1 MSPIAIV
8 SIILLLVFA
17 GFLAASESA
26 LTSISRV
33 VIDELEGKRGGALLR
48 KYSAQPARYLNV
60 ILLVRKLC
68 EFTAT
73 VLLAVILLRNY
84 PSAQAMALT
93 VAIMVVLSYVV
104 VGVGPRT
111 LGKQQPHKYARYGI
125 IVAYGMA
132 FLLGPVTKI
141 LISVG
146 NALTPGKG
154 FRSGPFTSEAEL
166 RDLVDQAHER
176 GLVESDEH
184 EMIHSVFEL
193 GDTLVRELMVPRT
206 DMVWVEKDKSLRQ
219 GLSLALR
226 SGYSRIPVIGDS
238 IDNIVG
244 IVYVKDLAKRALD
257 HHESEQS
264 ETIEQHMRPANFVP
278 EIKMADDL
286 LKEMQKNQIHLAIVV
301 DEYGGTAGIITIEDI
316 IEEIVGEIEDEF
328 DDAEIQYTKQAENA
342 FLFEGRT
349 SLNDLLKIIGE
360 EYEPMIEEARGVPLS
375 ASCVVHRGE
384 MLEILQ
390 SARDFLPVDFLT
402 AESILNERDQ
412 IIDEGRSSAE
422 AMIATTREDV
432 SRMIEQTSIV
442 QAARDEAQRILV
454 DARAVAEEE
463 RHEVEA
469 YIDARLAT
477 LEVILNKTLD
487 AVARG
492 RERLEGAG
500 DNDVLSQLNSDR

>member
-1 MSPIAIV
+1 MSPIAII
-8 SIILLLVFA
+8 SIIALLVFA

-33 VIDELEGKRGGALLR
+33 VIEEIEGKRGTALLR
-48 KYSAQPARYLNV
+48 KYTTQPARYLNV

-84 PSAQAMALT
+84 SSAQAMALT

-125 IVAYGMA
+125 IVAYGLA
-132 FLLGPVTKI
+132 LLLGPVTKL
-141 LISVG
+141 LIAVG

-176 GLVESDEH
+176 GLVESGEH

-226 SGYSRIPVIGDS
+226 SGYSRIPVIGDD

-257 HHESEQS
+257 HHESETT
-264 ETIEQHMRPANFVP
+264 ETIEKHMRPANFVP

-328 DDAEIQYTKQAENA
+328 DDGEEEFMWLGPDK
-342 FLFEGRT
+342 GRARA
-349 SLNDLLKIIGE
+349 SLHIEDLADVLKIEIEKE
-360 EYEPMIEEARGVPLS
+360 EYEDIDSIGGLMAQKLGRVPIAGS
-375 ASCVVHRGE
+375 TISWHG
-384 MLEILQ
+384 
-390 SARDFLPVDFLT
+390 F
-402 AESILNERDQ
+402 SITSERPL
-412 IIDEGRSSAE
+412 GRRRRISS
-422 AMIATTREDV
+422 V
-432 SRMIEQTSIV
+432 
-442 QAARDEAQRILV
+442 LV
-454 DARAVAEEE
+454 
-463 RHEVEA
+463 
-469 YIDARLAT
+469 
-477 LEVILNKTLD
+477 
-487 AVARG
+487 
-492 RERLEGAG
+492 ERLVEEIEDAE
-500 DNDVLSQLNSDR
+500 

>member
-1 MSPIAIV
+1 MSPLAII
-8 SIILLLVFA
+8 SIIALLAFA

-26 LTSISRV
+26 LTSISRIV
-33 VIDELEGKRGGALLR
+33 VEELEGKRGGSLLR

-84 PSAQAMALT
+84 SSAQAMALT

-125 IVAYGMA
+125 IVAYALA
-132 FLLGPVTKI
+132 FALGPVTKL
-141 LISVG
+141 LIAVG

-206 DMVWVEKDKSLRQ
+206 DMVWIEKDKTLRQ

-226 SGYSRIPVIGDS
+226 SGYSRIPVVGTGP
-238 IDNIVG
+238 DNIIG

-257 HHESEQS
+257 HHEAEQS
-264 ETIEQHMRPANFVP
+264 ENIEEHMRPATFVP
-278 EIKMADDL
+278 EIKMADEL
-286 LKEMQKNQIHLAIVV
+286 LKEMQRNQIHLAVVV

-328 DDAEIQYTKQAENA
+328 DDGDDDFVWLTPDKARAKS
-342 FLFEGRT
+342 
-349 SLNDLLKIIGE
+349 SLHIEDLADELKI
-360 EYEPMIEEARGVPLS
+360 
-375 ASCVVHRGE
+375 
-384 MLEILQ
+384 EI
-390 SARDFLPVDFLT
+390 SESDF
-402 AESILNERDQ
+402 
-412 IIDEGRSSAE
+412 
-422 AMIATTREDV
+422 EDV
-432 SRMIEQTSIV
+432 DTIGGLMAQKLGRVPIAGSTVSLHGWSVTSE
-442 QAARDEAQRILV
+442 RPLGRRRRISSVL
-454 DARAVAEEE
+454 
-463 RHEVEA
+463 
-469 YIDARLAT
+469 I
-477 LEVILNKTLD
+477 
-487 AVARG
+487 
-492 RERLEGAG
+492 ERLEKEIE
-500 DNDVLSQLNSDR
+500 DHE